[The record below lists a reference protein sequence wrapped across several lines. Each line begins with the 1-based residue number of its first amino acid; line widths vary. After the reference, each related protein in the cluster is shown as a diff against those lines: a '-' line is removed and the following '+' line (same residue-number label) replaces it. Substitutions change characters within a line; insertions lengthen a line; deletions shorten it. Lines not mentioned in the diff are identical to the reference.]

1 MKRLKN
7 FKMNLKKILR
17 LFHLINDYVLL
28 KYSDIDTSRNVIY
41 LDRNR
46 VINLMKLNN
55 IIGRMEIYIN
65 DKEDKESGIYMIEWF
80 KKEMYLVDWD
90 YDDFI
95 KWAEEYS
102 NNQINENE

>member
-1 MKRLKN
+1 
-7 FKMNLKKILR
+7 MNLKKMLR

-28 KYSDIDTSRNVIY
+28 KYSDIDTARNIIF

-46 VINLMKLNN
+46 VVNLMKLNN
-55 IIGRMEIYIN
+55 IIGRMEIYVN
-65 DKEDKESGIYMIEWF
+65 EREDKENSIYMVEWF

-102 NNQINENE
+102 INQMNDNE